1 MKRYLLL
8 LVLLIPFVSAENGTV
23 KGVFLYRLDNLVG
36 YAEIKLD
43 CLEFETF
50 TTDKFGT
57 FSVKNVPP
65 GPCRVYAAYR
75 DGAGFQLVNI
85 ETNQT
90 IYIELKLDK
99 TIVNI
104 PQPRN
109 YLLPVLALI
118 ILLFIILYFKLRKKK
133 VVERK
138 IEAAARVKDILPTLN
153 PKERDVVSFLLA
165 NRNKATQAEIRHT
178 TGIPRTSLARVL
190 QSLETKNIIKI
201 TKIGKAVK
209 VHLTDWFLEK

>member
-1 MKRYLLL
+1 MKQLLL
-8 LVLLIPFVSAENGTV
+8 LFVLLVPFVSAETGTV
-23 KGVFLYRLDNLVG
+23 KGVVLDRLDNLVG
-36 YAEIKLD
+36 YAELKLD

-57 FSVKNVPP
+57 FSIKDVPP

-75 DGAGFQLVNI
+75 DGAGFQLVDI

-118 ILLFIILYFKLRKKK
+118 IFIFVVLYFKFRRVVK
-133 VVERK
+133 VERK
-138 IEAAARVKDILPTLN
+138 VEVGPRVKDILPTLN

-165 NRNKATQAEIRHT
+165 NRYKATQSEIRHN
-178 TGIPRTSLARVL
+178 TGIPRTSLARAL

-209 VHLTDWFLEK
+209 IHLTDWFLER